1 MKKLFAAILGLILA
15 ISMGAPLWAQDG
27 TPVPAP
33 ADLGG
38 TAPPSMPDLNDIQ
51 LPPLPASSPAAPA
64 PTTSIEEAPIP
75 QPSVKMTPTPAPMK
89 ASAPAVVVPPPP
101 MIPTPTHV
109 VMAPVPT
116 KAPARVPTVSPTS
129 APMGAP
135 IPPAPLNGGTSAA
148 SVPSAMTGGVADYF
162 PWTQGQSLNY
172 EYLKPAAG
180 STVKKTRV
188 VECLEEATMANGTVH
203 FTLKTTEGS
212 QVVQDKYSLLDNR
225 VEHTFAG
232 KMALTGHTILELPAA
247 GQTLEWQLKGGDG
260 LTHAYKAFF
269 GKAQVYQKVY
279 PDCLIVI
286 DKGLQGTKPVSTRI
300 DYYAKGIGL
309 VAVETYAAG
318 MKLVQTESLALVE
331 SGQ

>member
-1 MKKLFAAILGLILA
+1 MKKLFPAILGLVLA
-15 ISMGAPLWAQDG
+15 ISMGAPVWAQVG

-33 ADLGG
+33 PDLGG
-38 TAPPSMPDLNDIQ
+38 TAPPSIPDLNEIE

-75 QPSVKMTPTPAPMK
+75 QPAAKMTPTPP
-89 ASAPAVVVPPPP
+89 SAPAPPPPP
-101 MIPTPTHV
+101 MPTPTKVSAVHAAV
-109 VMAPVPT
+109 QS
-116 KAPARVPTVSPTS
+116 APAP
-129 APMGAP
+129 
-135 IPPAPLNGGTSAA
+135 PPAPPSASAAAA
-148 SVPSAMTGGVADYF
+148 SVPLAGAASSVSTGGISDYF

-180 STVKKTRV
+180 STTKRTRV
-188 VECLEEATMANGTVH
+188 VECLEDAAMANGTVH
-203 FTLKTTEGS
+203 FTLKTTEGA
-212 QVVQDKYSLLDNR
+212 QVVQDKYSLYDNK

-232 KMALTGHTILELPAA
+232 KMALAGHVVLQLPAT
-247 GQTLEWQLKGGDG
+247 GQSLEWQLKGGDG

-279 PDCLIVI
+279 PDCVIVI

-309 VAVETYAAG
+309 VAVETYAPG
-318 MKLVQTESLALVE
+318 MKLIQSESLALVE
-331 SGQ
+331 SGH

>member
-1 MKKLFAAILGLILA
+1 MKKFFPAILGLILA
-15 ISMGAPLWAQDG
+15 VSIGAPLWAQEG

-33 ADLGG
+33 PDLGG
-38 TAPPSMPDLNDIQ
+38 AEPPSIPDLNQIE
-51 LPPLPASSPAAPA
+51 LPPPPIASPAAPA

-75 QPSVKMTPTPAPMK
+75 QPVAPAEKMTPTPI
-89 ASAPAVVVPPPP
+89 PAPPPP
-101 MIPTPTHV
+101 VIPTPTV
-109 VMAPVPT
+109 KVSAAVPT
-116 KAPARVPTVSPTS
+116 KVPTKIPSAPPVPPSAPA
-129 APMGAP
+129 A
-135 IPPAPLNGGTSAA
+135 SAA
-148 SVPSAMTGGVADYF
+148 SVPAAMTGGVADYF
-162 PWTQGQSLNY
+162 AWTEGQSLNY

-180 STVKKTRV
+180 STTKKTRV
-188 VECLEEATMANGTVH
+188 VECLEDSTMTNGTIH
-203 FTLKTTEGS
+203 FTLKTTEGA

-247 GQTLEWQLKGGDG
+247 GQSLEWQLKGGDG

-279 PDCLIVI
+279 PNCVIVI

-309 VAVETYAAG
+309 VAVETYAPG
-318 MKLVQTESLALVE
+318 MKLIQSESLALVE
-331 SGQ
+331 SGH

>member
-1 MKKLFAAILGLILA
+1 M
-15 ISMGAPLWAQDG
+15 
-27 TPVPAP
+27 
-33 ADLGG
+33 
-38 TAPPSMPDLNDIQ
+38 
-51 LPPLPASSPAAPA
+51 
-64 PTTSIEEAPIP
+64 
-75 QPSVKMTPTPAPMK
+75 
-89 ASAPAVVVPPPP
+89 
-101 MIPTPTHV
+101 
-109 VMAPVPT
+109 
-116 KAPARVPTVSPTS
+116 
-129 APMGAP
+129 
-135 IPPAPLNGGTSAA
+135 
-148 SVPSAMTGGVADYF
+148 
-162 PWTQGQSLNY
+162 
-172 EYLKPAAG
+172 G
-180 STVKKTRV
+180 STTKKTRV
-188 VECLEEATMANGTVH
+188 VQCLEDAAMANGTVH
-203 FTLKTTEGS
+203 FTLKTTEGA

-232 KMALTGHTILELPAA
+232 KTALTGHTILELPAS

-279 PDCLIVI
+279 PDCVIVI